1 MRHFIAVVC
10 LVPSLVITPFAQQ
23 AASVAKSPAKPA
35 GLTAEATSG
44 VAARLPVKR
53 VVLYKNGVGY
63 FEHVGHVRGSQ
74 DVNVDFTT
82 GQLND
87 VLKSLAVVDMGGGHI
102 NSVRYNSVAPLSE
115 RLKTLRLGIDG
126 ETSSYQFLNSL
137 RGAKVEVRS
146 GAATLIGSV
155 LSVERKQQRKDNV
168 VTEVDQL
175 TVVSSAGDM
184 RVFDLGPGTSVRI
197 LEQDLAKEVGR
208 YMDLVSSTRERDLR
222 RMTIATDG
230 SGDRSL
236 FVSYISEVPVW
247 KSTYRIILP
256 SKKDASPIIQGW
268 AIIDNTIGEDWKD
281 VELSL
286 VAGAPQS
293 FIQNLSQPYY
303 TQRPVIGLPKT
314 VQLTPQ
320 THEATYFD
328 RMRQMSALQ
337 AAAPPPAAGEAGDVV
352 ASEQISALPVTGA
365 NAYSSNDSFGG
376 GVGGGI
382 FKRGDIS
389 MGLSGT
395 VVDSSGA
402 VVANTRITVTDA
414 ATGGVVGQS
423 VTDSAGRFA
432 VPTSAGTF
440 TLQASAPGF
449 NPWSSRAMVSPGQV
463 RQLNIPLSVGASSMA
478 IEVRDEASPEDEE
491 VEASEAAPLAEMFE
505 YKLKQKVSVGKNQS
519 ALVPIISG
527 KIDAEKVTL
536 WNAKQPAPVR
546 ALWINNTSGLTL
558 DAGTFNIIE
567 QGTFGGEGVWT
578 VMKPEEKRLISY
590 AAEDA
595 IRVKSEDKSEEGGI
609 THVKIVHGVMTQTQ
623 QREQTTTYTVRNE
636 DSLPRVVV
644 IEHPARADWKLRGD
658 TKPAESTENY
668 HRFRVEV
675 EPKSTAEL
683 KVDEGQDS
691 NYTWAL
697 TNLSDDVVNVFLKRK
712 SITPELERELRKLVA
727 QKTKID
733 GIVNEIG
740 TRTNDINR
748 ITQEQNRLRENMKAL
763 RGSAEEK
770 QLTQRYVR
778 QLNQQEDDLERLK
791 KELSDLN
798 TQRMAEQ
805 ATLAKMADEVSF
817 DKDI

>member
-10 LVPSLVITPFAQQ
+10 LVPSLIISPFAQQ
-23 AASVAKSPAKPA
+23 PRAVTKAAISA
-35 GLTAEATSG
+35 AEATPNS
-44 VAARLPVKR
+44 AARLPVKR

-63 FEHVGHVRGSQ
+63 FEHVGRVRGAQ

-87 VLKSLAVVDMGGGHI
+87 VLKSLAVMDMGGGHI
-102 NSVRYNSVAPLSE
+102 NSVRYNSIAPLSE

-146 GAATLIGSV
+146 GAATIVGNV

-168 VTEVDQL
+168 VVDIDQL
-175 TVVSSAGDM
+175 TVVSAAGEV
-184 RVFDLGPGTSVRI
+184 RTFDLGPGTSVRI

-222 RMTIATDG
+222 RMTIATEG

-256 SKKDASPIIQGW
+256 AKKDASPILQGW

-303 TQRPVIGLPKT
+303 TQRPVIGLPRT

-320 THEATYFD
+320 THEATLVE
-328 RMRQMSALQ
+328 MNSPTSMAALQ
-337 AAAPPPAAGEAGDVV
+337 MAPPPAAIAG
-352 ASEQISALPVTGA
+352 ALGGGM
-365 NAYSSNDSFGG
+365 GG
-376 GVGGGI
+376 GV
-382 FKRGDIS
+382 FRAKAANIS
-389 MGLSGT
+389 MGVRGM
-395 VVDSSGA
+395 VVDPSGA
-402 VVANTRITVTDA
+402 VVPNTNIVVTDA
-414 ATGGVVGQS
+414 NTGRIVGQGT
-423 VTDSAGRFA
+423 TDNGGRFA
-432 VPTSAGTF
+432 VPTSASGN
-440 TLQASAPGF
+440 LSVQVSAPGF
-449 NPWSSRAMVSPGQV
+449 QEARTRVYVGQGQV
-463 RQLNIPLSVGASSMA
+463 RPMNVRLNVGSVSSA
-478 IEVRDEASPEDEE
+478 VEVTAAADAVSLDSTEAE
-491 VEASEAAPLAEMFE
+491 VDSENAEVDAESEGAPLGEMFE
-505 YKLKQKVSVGKNQS
+505 YKLKQRVSVGKNQS

-527 KIDAEKVTL
+527 TIDAEKVTL
-536 WNAKQPAPVR
+536 WNASQPAPVR

-567 QGTFGGEGVWT
+567 QGTFGGEGVWQ
-578 VMKPEEKRLISY
+578 VMKPDEKRLISY

-595 IRVKSEDKSEEGGI
+595 IRVKSAQESDEGGI
-609 THVKIVHGVMTQTQ
+609 THIKIVHGVMTQTH
-623 QREQTTTYTVRNE
+623 QREEKTTYTVRNE
-636 DSLPRVVV
+636 DSLAHTVV
-644 IEHPARADWKLRGD
+644 IEHPARADWKLRGE
-658 TKPAESTENY
+658 TKPAESTESY

-675 EPKSTAEL
+675 EPKSTKEL
-683 KVDEGQDS
+683 TVDEGQ
-691 NYTWAL
+691 NTYMTWAL
-697 TNLSDDVVNVFLKRK
+697 TNLSDAEVSVFVQRK
-712 SITPELERELRKLVA
+712 SIPKELETELRKVTE
-727 QKTKID
+727 QKRKVDMLSIEMN
-733 GIVNEIG
+733 GKAGE
-740 TRTNDINR
+740 INR

-763 RGSAEEK
+763 KGSAEEK
-770 QLTQRYVR
+770 QLLQRYVR
-778 QLNQQEDDLERLK
+778 QLDQQEDDLDRLR
-791 KELSDLN
+791 KEIETLN
-798 TQRMAEQ
+798 SRRLVEQ
-805 ATLAKMADEVSF
+805 ATLAKMAEELNF